1 MAIRRGHLGDYF
13 EGVGVKRLS
22 AVDANPKKSNQ
33 HEVGTTAKMRADFLG
48 EEQST
53 RFNAVYVWL
62 GEEQEGFSEE
72 GWVTHYDT
80 RENDPTRS
88 PEWRLYYP
96 ANPITEAMT
105 EGDTLFLAKH
115 QDGTLWFIVAPEG
128 STSEQQLFWLFG
140 VRPEG
145 RSFVSREVSDDEPRL
160 DFAARF
166 ILEELGIEF
175 EEPDADKLD
184 TIIDRFGLTFPT
196 TVEMSDLARLTMP
209 EVRAEDDPD
218 AALMAWLDHE
228 EAMFRRL
235 ERRIVSERLRE
246 GFMIGEATDVD
257 GFLQFSLS
265 VQNRRKSRM
274 GHSLEH
280 HLAAV
285 FRAVGIRHARGVIT
299 EHRHKPD
306 FLFPGAEAY
315 HAAPAGGLPGL
326 MMLGAKSSCKDRW
339 RQVLAEAAKIN
350 RKHLLTLEPGI
361 SEPQTDQ
368 MEASALQLVVP
379 SPLHGSYTATQ
390 RAWLWN
396 LSGFIAEVAQHQR
409 T

>member
-22 AVDANPKKSNQ
+22 AVDANPRKSNQ

-48 EEQST
+48 EAQST

-72 GWVTHYDT
+72 GWATHYDT
-80 RENDPTRS
+80 RENDPTRG

-145 RSFVSREVSDDEPRL
+145 RSFVSREVSEDEPRL

-166 ILEELGIEF
+166 ILEEVGIEF

-184 TIIDRFGLTFPT
+184 AIIDRFGLTFPT
-196 TVEMSDLARLTMP
+196 TTVMSDLARLTMP

-246 GFMIGEATDVD
+246 GFMDGEATDVD

-285 FRAVGIRHARGVIT
+285 FRAFGIRHDRGKIT

-306 FLFPGAEAY
+306 FLFPDVAAY
-315 HAAPAGGLPGL
+315 QAAPAEGVPGL

-339 RQVLAEAAKIN
+339 RQVLAEAAKIS

-361 SEPQTDQ
+361 SEPQTEQ
-368 MEASALQLVVP
+368 MKASALQLVVP
-379 SPLHGSYTATQ
+379 LPLHASYTPAQ
-390 RAWLWN
+390 QAWLWN
-396 LSGFIAEVAQHQR
+396 LSSFIAEVGRYQS
-409 T
+409 